1 MIEFGIIGG
10 GWRTLFYLR
19 IARALPERF
28 RVTGILVRDAGKG
41 RKLREEWGVPVFTEW
56 NAFLDTAPSF
66 VVVSVSWQA
75 APVFMR
81 QLAEL
86 GVPVLSETP
95 PAPDLEGL
103 LELHDLTEM
112 GARVQ
117 VAEQYQFQP
126 LHAARLAVAR
136 SGQIGEPS
144 QVQLSVCHGYHA
156 VSLVRLLLGVGF
168 ENVTVSGRRFRAPL
182 VQGVD
187 FNGMLPKRET
197 ITMSEQ
203 TIAELDW
210 DGKLGLYDFTSDQ
223 YFSWIRSLRMLV
235 RGERGEITDT
245 SVRYL
250 EDYRTPCEY
259 ELLRHNAGENGN
271 LEGYYLKGIT
281 AGGAWVYRNPFA
293 PGRISDD
300 EIAIAVCLE
309 KMHAY
314 ARGGP
319 SFYSLAE
326 ASQDHYLSLLINR
339 ASETGEKLRSVYQP
353 WSGKG
358 GGA

>member
-1 MIEFGIIGG
+1 
-10 GWRTLFYLR
+10 
-19 IARALPERF
+19 
-28 RVTGILVRDAGKG
+28 
-41 RKLREEWGVPVFTEW
+41 
-56 NAFLDTAPSF
+56 
-66 VVVSVSWQA
+66 
-75 APVFMR
+75 
-81 QLAEL
+81 
-86 GVPVLSETP
+86 
-95 PAPDLEGL
+95 
-103 LELHDLTEM
+103 
-112 GARVQ
+112 
-117 VAEQYQFQP
+117 
-126 LHAARLAVAR
+126 
-136 SGQIGEPS
+136 
-144 QVQLSVCHGYHA
+144 
-156 VSLVRLLLGVGF
+156 
-168 ENVTVSGRRFRAPL
+168 
-182 VQGVD
+182 
-187 FNGMLPKRET
+187 
-197 ITMSEQ
+197 MSEQ

-339 ASETGEKLRSVYQP
+339 ASEIGEKLRSVYQP

>member
-28 RVTGILVRDAGKG
+28 CITGIWVRDAEKG
-41 RKLREEWGVPVFTEW
+41 RRLQETWGVPVFTDF
-56 NAFLDTAPSF
+56 NDFLETSPSF

-81 QLAEL
+81 QLAGL

-103 LELHDLTEM
+103 LELHDLTEK
-112 GARVQ
+112 GAKVQ

-126 LHAARLAVAR
+126 LHAARLEIVR

-144 QVQLSVCHGYHA
+144 LALLSVCHGYHA
-156 VSLVRLLLGVGF
+156 VSLIRLLLGVGF

-187 FNGMLPKRET
+187 FAGALPERET
-197 ITMSEQ
+197 ISMSEQ
-203 TIAELDW
+203 TMAELDW
-210 DGKLGLYDFTSDQ
+210 DGKLGLYDFSFDQ
-223 YFSWIRSLRMLV
+223 YFSWVRSLRMLV
-235 RGERGEITDT
+235 RGERGEIAEAR
-245 SVRYL
+245 VRYL
-250 EDYRTPCEY
+250 QDYRTPCEY

-271 LEGYYLKGIT
+271 LEGFYLKGLT
-281 AGGAWVYRNPFA
+281 AGGSWVYRNPFS

-300 EIAIAVCLE
+300 EIAIASCLE
-309 KMHAY
+309 KMDAY
-314 ARGGP
+314 VRGGP

-326 ASQDHYLSLLINR
+326 ASQDHYLSMLINR
-339 ASETGEKLRSVYQP
+339 ASESGEKLRSVYQP
-353 WSGKG
+353 WSGK
-358 GGA
+358 